1 MQCKN
6 QQNDPDS
13 LLSFYKELIALR
25 KNPLYRE
32 TIVYGDLIPYLED
45 RHNLMAY
52 LRKGEKT
59 LLIAGNFQKKSQDIQ
74 LPKKRKKVLLNNYPK
89 ADITD
94 CILHL
99 KDYQAVILEL

>member
-1 MQCKN
+1 
-6 QQNDPDS
+6 QNDPDS

-59 LLIAGNFQKKSQDIQ
+59 LLIAGNFQKKSQDI
-74 LPKKRKKVLLNNYPK
+74 
-89 ADITD
+89 
-94 CILHL
+94 
-99 KDYQAVILEL
+99 